1 MSIYTILHVLS
12 NGQKTNMFNEQD
24 HSAYKPERFVNAQ
37 TTGEK
42 MSERTLKPEDQM
54 MQWITSKWIAKPIHI
69 AAELGIADLLRD
81 KPMNV
86 KELAQRTETHAPTL
100 YRLLRA
106 LSAVGIFAELD
117 EQIFELTPLAKC
129 LRSEAMRPLALM
141 FLSDWHNKAWEGLAY
156 SVRSGNPGF
165 DHVFGKKAFDWLE
178 ENPEAR
184 AILDQGQG
192 IKALGFAKA
201 VMKAYDFSDLKTICD
216 IGGGRGAFLKELLA
230 AYPHLKGI
238 VSDLPG
244 AVPAA
249 QQMIAEAGLQD
260 RCTAIPCDF
269 FKEAPPL
276 CDAYLLVNILHDW
289 EDETCRLILENLA
302 RVMNTGSRLLIV
314 EYLIEPGQEFSVAKL
329 LDIEVLVMG
338 GGRERTVEEY
348 KALLSSA
355 GIKLTTTLSTNGG
368 IALLECI
375 AG

>member
-1 MSIYTILHVLS
+1 
-12 NGQKTNMFNEQD
+12 
-24 HSAYKPERFVNAQ
+24 
-37 TTGEK
+37 
-42 MSERTLKPEDQM
+42 MSEKILKPEDQM
-54 MQWITSKWIAKPIHI
+54 MQWITSKWITKPIYV

-86 KELAQRTETHAPTL
+86 EELAQRTETHAPTL

-106 LSAVGIFAELD
+106 LSAVGIFAEID
-117 EQIFELTPLAKC
+117 DQVFDLTPLADC

-156 SVRSGNPGF
+156 SVRSGNSGF
-165 DHVFGKKAFDWLE
+165 DHVFGKNAFDWLE

-184 AILDQGQG
+184 TILDQGQG

-216 IGGGRGAFLKELLA
+216 IGGGQGTFLKEILA
-230 AYPHLKGI
+230 AFPHLKGI

-249 QQMIAEAGLQD
+249 LQVIAEAGLQD
-260 RCTAIPCDF
+260 RCTAISCDF
-269 FKEAPPL
+269 FKEAPPSS
-276 CDAYLLVNILHDW
+276 DAYFLVNVLHDW
-289 EDETCRLILENLA
+289 DDKNCRLILENLA
-302 RVMNTGSRLLIV
+302 RVMNTDSRLLIV
-314 EYLIEPGQEFSVAKL
+314 EYLIEPGPNFSVAKL
-329 LDIEVLVMG
+329 LDIEVLIMG
-338 GGRERTVEEY
+338 GGRERTVGEY

-355 GIKLTTTLSTNGG
+355 GIKLTNTIPGNGG

-375 AG
+375 AEC